1 MNKVLARLYRI
12 AEKEGIPI
20 NYIDILK
27 NAACS
32 RDENGN
38 YYIFVKNRITLPSR
52 LMEIL
57 AEELGHCVTQSLY
70 QLCPKENYRLF
81 KAAADKAEAKAKI
94 WAIEHLVPLDELE
107 VALESN
113 PDNLPNVAFE
123 LSIKYELL
131 LKAIEHYRT
140 YSMLNENLWD

>member
-1 MNKVLARLYRI
+1 MNTVLFRLYEI

-27 NAACS
+27 DAACS
-32 RDENGN
+32 RDADGN
-38 YYIFVKNRITLPSR
+38 YYIFIKSNITLPSR

-81 KAAADKAEAKAKI
+81 KAAADKAEAMAKI

-107 VALESN
+107 NAIENN

-123 LSIKYELL
+123 LSVKYELL

>member
-1 MNKVLARLYRI
+1 MNKILMRLYEI
-12 AEKEGIPI
+12 AEQENIPI
-20 NYIDILK
+20 NFVDIMK
-27 NAACS
+27 SAVCS
-32 RDENGN
+32 RDEDGN
-38 YYIFVKNRITLPSR
+38 YHIFIKNNITLPSR

-70 QLCPKENYRLF
+70 QFCPKENYRLF

-107 VALESN
+107 AALENN
-113 PDNLPNVAFE
+113 PDNLPNVVFE

-131 LKAIEHYRT
+131 LKAIGHYRT
-140 YSMLNENLWD
+140 YSMLNEHLWD

>member
-1 MNKVLARLYRI
+1 MRLYEI
-12 AEKEGIPI
+12 AEKDGIAI
-20 NYIDILK
+20 NYINILK
-27 NAACS
+27 DAACS
-32 RDENGN
+32 RDADGN
-38 YYIFVKNRITLPSR
+38 YYIFIKSNITLPSR

-70 QLCPKENYRLF
+70 QLCPKENYRLL
-81 KAAADKAEAKAKI
+81 KAAADKAEAMAKS

-107 VALESN
+107 NAIENN

-123 LSIKYELL
+123 LSVKYEIL

-140 YSMLNENLWD
+140 YSMLNEHLWD